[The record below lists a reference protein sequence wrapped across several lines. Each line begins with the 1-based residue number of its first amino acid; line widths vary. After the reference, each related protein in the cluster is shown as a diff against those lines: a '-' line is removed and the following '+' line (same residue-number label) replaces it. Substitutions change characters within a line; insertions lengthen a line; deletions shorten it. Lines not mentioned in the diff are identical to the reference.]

1 MKGQL
6 LLSLFKRR
14 EEKRKEKLL
23 SSVTPIWEFWKDV
36 LLCPPI
42 SLNIIFIKAPLE
54 TTVISGKLDC
64 TSKDAHM
71 HTLQCARA
79 TSTGFHLCFTCY
91 QTIPPNNLS
100 FLHYHV
106 HRIPLENTRFSVTVV
121 YCMVPLCWERQ
132 ILSASFIWLCQPL
145 HALMPPTCKYTE
157 VPLTSY
163 YKSLSQKALL
173 IPSDQIW
180 FRSLC
185 HISLTTPSFSL
196 YKDFPCLGTTVPWK
210 WHLIISPHVKK
221 TLFQCYPPTY
231 VCLLSIKHHTDHD
244 QNHFLFLAAVLS

>member
-42 SLNIIFIKAPLE
+42 SWNIIFIKTPSE

-79 TSTGFHLCFTCY
+79 TSTGFCLCFTCY

-100 FLHYHV
+100 FLHYRV

-173 IPSDQIW
+173 IPSDQI
-180 FRSLC
+180 
-185 HISLTTPSFSL
+185 
-196 YKDFPCLGTTVPWK
+196 
-210 WHLIISPHVKK
+210 
-221 TLFQCYPPTY
+221 
-231 VCLLSIKHHTDHD
+231 
-244 QNHFLFLAAVLS
+244 